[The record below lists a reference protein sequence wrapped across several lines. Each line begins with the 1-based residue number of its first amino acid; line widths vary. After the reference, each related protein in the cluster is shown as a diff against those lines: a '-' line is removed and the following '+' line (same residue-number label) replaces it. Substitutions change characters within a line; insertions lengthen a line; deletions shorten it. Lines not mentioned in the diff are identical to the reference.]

1 MLTKIALYWKKIK
14 IKASWHKVKRQQTC
28 ESVCAPLNGSAV
40 FQEEKKQKTLK
51 RHKRSWK
58 RLM

>member
-40 FQEEKKQKTLK
+40 FQEEKKQKNPKKT
-51 RHKRSWK
+51 
-58 RLM
+58 